1 MIKLSIVVAGLITLA
16 GCSQAIDHNGK
27 TPLVGIGKDF
37 LYKEDLEA
45 VIPVGLRGEDS
56 TSFAKKYI
64 HNWVEETLLFQKA
77 EGNIPNSRKIDEQVA
92 SYRKALIMHTY
103 QEELVNQQLGTEI
116 TEEEI
121 EKYYQQNVGMFRAD
135 QPYVQGLF
143 LKVPVNTPQLN
154 RVRLWYKSSSA
165 DAIDKLEK
173 FSIGHAVSYD
183 YFYDAWKPVT
193 ELSVKLP
200 LKQLDTD
207 LEYLDRN
214 RNIELKDSA
223 FCYFLHV
230 EKFLPQGQQLPLKY
244 AKGEIKEILINLKR
258 VAFINRMKNDL
269 YQDALENNDVIY
281 Y

>member
-1 MIKLSIVVAGLITLA
+1 
-16 GCSQAIDHNGK
+16 
-27 TPLVGIGKDF
+27 
-37 LYKEDLEA
+37 
-45 VIPVGLRGEDS
+45 
-56 TSFAKKYI
+56 
-64 HNWVEETLLFQKA
+64 
-77 EGNIPNSRKIDEQVA
+77 
-92 SYRKALIMHTY
+92 MHTY

-154 RVRLWYKSSSA
+154 RARLWYKSSSA

-183 YFYDAWKPVT
+183 YFYDAWKPVA

-230 EKFLPQGQQLPLKY
+230 EKFLPQGQQLPLEY